1 MIKLKDILFEGK
13 LSKSQIKKMRDKF
26 DKTGKLPPHLQKLA
40 NLMDKHSEIEDIVV
54 PGLEWMA
61 DIKEGKLTESSR
73 VFDDESSEIQG
84 YSDRI
89 YNMYKSKTFKM
100 LLKGKKHGK
109 KVSPKVQTIVKRLIP
124 NLKSVYQG
132 LEAIYDELLG
142 EEKLTERRAQ
152 QARNWLDAVK
162 LSRKGAG
169 RKLQYKDKNGNPIYG
184 NSQFYFQ
191 KVLHQVY
198 PDDERMAYVAYNKKR
213 NKVRSLNNFFT
224 SDWKKIEIATG

>member
-1 MIKLKDILFEGK
+1 MIKLTDILFEGK
-13 LSKSQIKKMRDKF
+13 LSKSKIKKMRKDF
-26 DKTGKLPPHLQKLA
+26 EKTGKLPPHLQKVA
-40 NLMDKHSEIEDIVV
+40 DLMKKDTKIKDVVV

-61 DIKEGKLTESSR
+61 
-73 VFDDESSEIQG
+73 
-84 YSDRI
+84 
-89 YNMYKSKTFKM
+89 
-100 LLKGKKHGK
+100 
-109 KVSPKVQTIVKRLIP
+109 
-124 NLKSVYQG
+124 
-132 LEAIYDELLG
+132 

-184 NSQFYFQ
+184 NTQFYFQ

-198 PDDERMAYVAYNKKR
+198 PDDERTAYVAYNKKR

-224 SDWKKIEIATG
+224 SDWKKIQIATG